1 MKSIRK
7 GCFETNSS
15 SMHSL
20 AIWKK
25 TEPYD
30 NYQLKLGECSG
41 GVFELFKY
49 KSDVEEAT
57 YERYPFRILKDPIDK
72 LRYLAGYYY
81 RDGKWRNKEIKKQL
95 ETIIKAHVPGC
106 KRIQW
111 HYLDWTEDKK
121 YAYTTYNNDSGEFP
135 IDFLRRKNIS
145 LEDFIFNPKYTLQI
159 DGDEYQVFADMFKNN
174 MINTDNIEDISS
186 GLEYWTENYCSLWVE
201 DAQNI
206 SIGDFNKTYLDTVE
220 EDIKNVDFIWV
231 YEMDMA
237 TEEDWKLTAEFLSK
251 YKDTKI
257 VKLVHINHKEW
268 ARRYLPWGSEVIYVN
283 D

>member
-1 MKSIRK
+1 MISIRK

-30 NYQLKLGECSG
+30 DYQLKLGECNS

-49 KSDVEEAT
+49 KSDVEEAE
-57 YERYPFRILKDPIDK
+57 YERYPFRILRDPIDK
-72 LRYLAGYYY
+72 LRYLVGYYY
-81 RDGKWRNKEIKKQL
+81 RDGRWRNKEIKKQL

-106 KRIQW
+106 KKIQ
-111 HYLDWTEDKK
+111 YFYQDWGGDKK
-121 YAYTTYNNDSGEFP
+121 YAYTAYDNDSGEFP

-145 LEDFIFNPKYTLQI
+145 LEDFIFNPKYTLQV
-159 DGDEYQVFADMFKNN
+159 DGDEYQVFVDMFKNN

-186 GLEYWTENYCSLWVE
+186 GLEYWIENYCPLWVE
-201 DAQNI
+201 DVQNRSTGNI
-206 SIGDFNKTYLDTVE
+206 NKTYLDTVE

-231 YEMDMA
+231 YEMDVA
-237 TEEDWKLTAEFLSK
+237 TEECWKITAEFLSK
-251 YKDTKI
+251 YKSTKI
-257 VKLVHINHKEW
+257 IKLAHIKHKEW
-268 ARRYLPWGSEVIYVN
+268 AEKYLSDIIYKK
-283 D
+283 